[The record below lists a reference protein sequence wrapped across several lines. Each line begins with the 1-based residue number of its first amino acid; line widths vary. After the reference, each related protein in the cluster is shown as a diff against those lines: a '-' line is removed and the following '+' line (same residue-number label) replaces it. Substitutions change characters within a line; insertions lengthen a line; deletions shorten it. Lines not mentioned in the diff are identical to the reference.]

1 MDDSSSSALDDERP
15 RRNKTERDD
24 RDRRTDARQHS
35 DREQHDDAGQVA
47 TARDTDED
55 SGDAAGNKSAPQ
67 AKNWLRRPV
76 VLITGGAILVLI
88 IIGVLLWWSHARKF
102 ESTDDA
108 FIDAH
113 VVRVSPRI
121 SGQVI
126 GVYAEDNQLVRI
138 GDVLVDIDPAEI
150 RATLDQIRA
159 QQAQAETALGQAQA
173 DVRLAQA
180 QYAQAVAN
188 ARGAAAQA
196 VNAAQD
202 LKRYQ
207 ALQASTPQAVAQ
219 GQIDQAVAAA
229 RNAAAQRDAA
239 QQQAKSATAQIAA
252 AQAGV
257 AGAQAR
263 IDTARAQVRESQL
276 NLAYTRVVAPMDG
289 HIARRSVAVGT
300 YVSPGQQ
307 MLAIVPLQ
315 VWVTANFKET
325 QLARMRVGQSVS
337 VTVDACPGIELRAHV
352 DSVQRGA
359 GQAFALLPPE
369 NATGNYIK
377 VVQRV
382 PVKILLEEYPRH
394 CPLGPGM
401 SVEPNVRVR

>member
-1 MDDSSSSALDDERP
+1 
-15 RRNKTERDD
+15 
-24 RDRRTDARQHS
+24 
-35 DREQHDDAGQVA
+35 
-47 TARDTDED
+47 
-55 SGDAAGNKSAPQ
+55 
-67 AKNWLRRPV
+67 
-76 VLITGGAILVLI
+76 LIAGGAILVLI

-121 SGQVI
+121 SGQVT
-126 GVYAEDNQLVRI
+126 GVYAEDNQLVRV
-138 GDVLVDIDPAEI
+138 GDILVDIDPAEI

-173 DVRLAQA
+173 DVRLAEA

-252 AQAGV
+252 ARAGV

-263 IDTARAQVRESQL
+263 IDTARAQVRQSQL

-289 HIARRSVAVGT
+289 HVARRSVAVGA

-325 QLARMRVGQSVS
+325 QLARMSVGQSVS